1 MPQPICM
8 PVQKTFGLLALLAIQ
23 ACAPEAAQISTTQ
36 PTAEQTASP
45 LEILP
50 GASAV
55 IPSLGTG
62 WSTLAEDYM
71 GRCVSGATRRLSV
84 FDAASTLRITNN
96 LNAEKAQQTMGF
108 GAGARAH
115 FGLGS
120 AGFKAQA
127 AAALTQ
133 DAFSSVWV
141 FAANYVSEAEELDF
155 DQDTHMTVI
164 GRHAQ
169 KRQWQQ
175 ECGDEFVYQIQKGA
189 QLYLIYRLDY
199 QSESLK
205 NTVSHHLGG
214 QASVLEVNAALRSL
228 QQQLSR
234 HAQLTIEVFQ
244 FGGDP
249 QKITGII
256 TGPGASHSQAEQA
269 ARAVIRCGI
278 DDFDACEQFLTNA
291 LVYATRLHQA
301 DGFPEQIG
309 AAPSPILYVTM
320 PWTRL
325 GQDVTHSPDSYQVAE
340 ARLSLSALFDQVHLA
355 KKRVELLLE
364 TQWSDAAQRSELE
377 PWIGRLGFALGQ
389 IHNAVGLCYDA
400 LRLDPQRQQMFS
412 AATVARCED
421 AVRHLQRVIVLP
433 RREDLRGPVERALS
447 ARYAADAG
455 RRGQPAKADDPVAH
469 ATPTGAALCATLP
482 SGDAL
487 CGYEGALSAQQ
498 CPLTFAVP
506 QRLWAAWNALPE
518 SLARQHA
525 QRPTTEAC
533 QDGNVTYMDF
543 APDAALFDNGFAPPR
558 LLYGDLLAHYRTYA
572 GPSRL
577 GLPSAHQ
584 GRAPDDLGTV
594 AKLTHATL
602 YCRDAGRC
610 HELQP
615 SVYAAWQAVGGAL
628 SCLGFPKEGRAS
640 GTFTCFE
647 GGSLHIDPEGVQ
659 APQVQCPARWGR
671 CG

>member
-1 MPQPICM
+1 MPQLTVRPIH
-8 PVQKTFGLLALLAIQ
+8 QTSYLLALLALL
-23 ACAPEAAQISTTQ
+23 ACAPE
-36 PTAEQTASP
+36 TAHLSAPDLHADQTAAP

-71 GRCVSGATRRLSV
+71 GRCVSGATRRLTV

-120 AGFKAQA
+120 GGFKAQA

-133 DAFSSVWV
+133 DAFSSIWV

-155 DQDTHMTVI
+155 DQDTHLTVI
-164 GRHAQ
+164 GRHAA
-169 KRQWQQ
+169 KRSWQQ
-175 ECGDEFVYQIQKGA
+175 ECGDEFVYQVQKGA

-214 QASVLEVNAALRSL
+214 QASVLEVNAALRTL

-234 HAQLTIEVFQ
+234 HAQLTVEVFQ

-256 TGPGASHSQAEQA
+256 TGPAASHSQAEQA

-364 TQWSDAAQRSELE
+364 TQWSDEAQRSELE

-389 IHNAVGLCYDA
+389 IHSAVGLCYDA
-400 LRLDPQRQQMFS
+400 LRLDPQRQQMYS

-421 AVRHLQRVIVLP
+421 AVRHLQKVIALP

-447 ARYAADAG
+447 ARYAAQLG
-455 RRGQPAKADDPVAH
+455 HPAPVKDDPVAH
-469 ATPTGAALCATLP
+469 ATPTGAALCALLS

-487 CGYEGALSAQQ
+487 CGYEGVLSQQ
-498 CPLTFAVP
+498 QRPLTFVLP
-506 QRLWAAWNALPE
+506 QRLWAAWNGLPKE
-518 SLARQHA
+518 LADQHA

-533 QDGNVTYMDF
+533 QDGNITYMDF
-543 APDAALFDNGFAPPR
+543 SPDAALFDNGFAPPR
-558 LLYGDLLAHYRTYA
+558 LLYGDLLAHYRCYA

-577 GLPSAHQ
+577 GLPIAHQ
-584 GRAPDDLGTV
+584 GRAPDGLGTA

-602 YCRDAGRC
+602 YCRDVGSC

-615 SVYAAWQAVGGAL
+615 DAYDIWQAEGGAS
-628 SCLGFPKEGRAS
+628 SCLGFPKDGRAS
-640 GTFTCFE
+640 GAYTCFE
-647 GGSLHIDPEGVQ
+647 GGSLHIDPEGLQ
-659 APQVQCPARWGR
+659 PPKVQCPARWGR
-671 CG
+671 CN